1 MGGASWDLKGPM
13 SREVLAGTFKQ
24 RNSAT
29 RGASSCRKKCKKYD
43 NKNNNN
49 NNKNNNDIIQTIN
62 THARNPCIFGPG
74 CGNTLAAT
82 AAFERRLK
90 DSSTMLDRQ
99 RKYSQR
105 HNPQQSVG
113 EQCVREL
120 KKTHNCFQIKTY
132 NITLC
137 IMINREEIFQE
148 NMDYTRIEFGDVLCR
163 MCCELPDETK
173 QYDCVQIYCLNRE
186 QACIS

>member
-49 NNKNNNDIIQTIN
+49 NNNKNNNNIIQTIN

-74 CGNTLAAT
+74 CGNTLAVA
-82 AAFERRLK
+82 AAFDKRLK
-90 DSSTMLDRQ
+90 DSSSMLALAAGFESRFKNSPTMLDRQ

-105 HNPQQSVG
+105 HNPQQSVDIQLEDG
-113 EQCVREL
+113 DACPSL
-120 KKTHNCFQIKTY
+120 TDMKPFMTI
-132 NITLC
+132 ITAKRT
-137 IMINREEIFQE
+137 MRK
-148 NMDYTRIEFGDVLCR
+148 RIEKDPQL
-163 MCCELPDETK
+163 LSNQD
-173 QYDCVQIYCLNRE
+173 I
-186 QACIS
+186 